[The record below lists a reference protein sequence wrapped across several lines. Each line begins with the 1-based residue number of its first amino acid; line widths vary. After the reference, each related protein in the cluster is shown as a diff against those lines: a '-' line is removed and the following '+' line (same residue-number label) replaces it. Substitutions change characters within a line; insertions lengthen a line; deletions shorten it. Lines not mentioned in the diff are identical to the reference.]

1 MARLKRC
8 LVCGTEN
15 PPIAVFCDCGA
26 SLAGVPLIE
35 PGPQAAPAVAAATP
49 GPTPAGGETHP
60 CPDPS
65 CAHPNPPG
73 SDRCALCFR
82 PLAATSKGAKA
93 ALLRWPWGT
102 QRLTGRLPLGRD
114 PEFSP
119 LTERLAAFPN
129 LSRRHALLWVDQD
142 GVWIQDL
149 GSMNGTFLDN
159 VRLES
164 NRPQRLTAPARLRFG
179 LVNALELDLDCTEE

>member
-8 LVCGTEN
+8 PVCGTEN

-26 SLAGVPLIE
+26 SLAGVPLTE
-35 PGPQAAPAVAAATP
+35 PSPEAAPPVTAETP
-49 GPTPAGGETHP
+49 SPASAGGETRP

-65 CAHPNPPG
+65 CAHPNPLG
-73 SDRCALCFR
+73 SERCALCFR
-82 PLAATSKGAKA
+82 PLAATSKGTRT

-119 LTERLAAFPN
+119 LADRLAAHPN
-129 LSRRHALLWVDQD
+129 LSRRHAVLWVDQD
-142 GVWIQDL
+142 EIWIEDL

-159 VRLES
+159 VRLAP
-164 NRPQRLTAPARLRFG
+164 NRPQRLATPARIRFG
-179 LVNALELDLDCTEE
+179 LLNALELDLDSTEE